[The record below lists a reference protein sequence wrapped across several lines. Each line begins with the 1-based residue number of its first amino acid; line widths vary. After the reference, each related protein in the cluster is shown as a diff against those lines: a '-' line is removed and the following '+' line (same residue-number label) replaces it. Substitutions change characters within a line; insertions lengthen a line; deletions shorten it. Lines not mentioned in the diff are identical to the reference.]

1 MTDPKGIAL
10 RSGTCRAH
18 SSPWRKPILQTNKVH
33 FGLAEFGRVTIR
45 AIQSAVAIYGQID
58 SANEGW
64 HHQEEQN

>member
-10 RSGTCRAH
+10 RSGTCREH
-18 SSPWRKPILQTNKVH
+18 SSPWRKPILQTMAH
-33 FGLAEFGRVTIR
+33 FGLAEVGVTIR